1 MVGTRRASSIRV
13 ESMTD
18 YDIYIEGYE
27 ARLAGDEAVAP
38 YPEGTD
44 RADRWYDGYYECM
57 AGDYGRD

>member
-1 MVGTRRASSIRV
+1 
-13 ESMTD
+13 MTD